1 MLYYE
6 KVIVID
12 DYYDTDVTIV
22 DEDDNEVFDF
32 EEGDELELL
41 DMPFDKWDGHQFIH
55 ATGRAIYSEQ
65 YGWQDEYE
73 DPEED

>member
-41 DMPFDKWDGHQFIH
+41 DMPFDKWDGHQFVH
-55 ATGRAIYSEQ
+55 ATGRAIYSERW
-65 YGWQDEYE
+65 GWQDEYADE
-73 DPEED
+73 D